1 MGYNALE
8 NRQVVLKVFLFAAC
22 VLMFTGCSIQMPRA
36 PEFGF
41 NWESREGKSQE
52 QLYED
57 KTTCMRDVRL
67 LQPPDVS
74 GPEGG
79 SWGMSE
85 MRAFDDCM
93 RSKGWIKK

>member
-1 MGYNALE
+1 MRLRTG
-8 NRQVVLKVFLFAAC
+8 RVVLKVFLFAAC
-22 VLMFTGCSIQMPRA
+22 VLMFAGCSMQLPHA

-52 QLYED
+52 QLYAD
-57 KTTCMRDVRL
+57 KTACMREVRL
-67 LQPPDVS
+67 LQSPEVT
-74 GPEGG
+74 GPEGV
-79 SWGMSE
+79 SWGMSD

>member
-1 MGYNALE
+1 MRLRTG
-8 NRQVVLKVFLFAAC
+8 RVVLKVFLFAAC
-22 VLMFTGCSIQMPRA
+22 VLMFAGCSMQLPHA

-52 QLYED
+52 QLDADQAACSQEI
-57 KTTCMRDVRL
+57 RL
-67 LQPPDVS
+67 LQSPHVS
-74 GPEGG
+74 GPGAG
-79 SWGMSE
+79 SWDMND